1 MGSALQKELEAK
13 LIPVKTSSDDETTS
27 QENELSET
35 RKQNEVTKE
44 ELSKLNLRLAEKTSE
59 VENLKLKLQTQKSCS
74 GRTTRKPLGVVFP
87 GGNASSTLKTSNTP
101 EEARRRRHLLPSDKT
116 V

>member
-27 QENELSET
+27 RENELSET

-44 ELSKLNLRLAEKTSE
+44 ELSKLNTRLAEKASE
-59 VENLKLKLQTQKSCS
+59 VEKLKLKLQTQKSCS
-74 GRTTRKPLGVVFP
+74 GRTTRK
-87 GGNASSTLKTSNTP
+87 
-101 EEARRRRHLLPSDKT
+101 LLHQSLSILT
-116 V
+116 VLWEYLTIWIVTN